1 MYSVILTHTSIIIT
15 GNEHSQKNK
24 KSLPLI
30 PLPVNNDT
38 TIPNDLKLI
47 DLKTKIWL

>member
-1 MYSVILTHTSIIIT
+1 MSIR
-15 GNEHSQKNK
+15 K
-24 KSLPLI
+24 KLKRVCHLI